1 MTRLAHL
8 ALACTLALS
17 ACSKPAPEATTV
29 PPKDAP
35 VATTPAADDTAQN
48 PFFSASTLPLLA
60 PPLDRITN
68 EHFMPAFTEGMAQQ
82 LAEVRAIADNPE
94 PATLDNT
101 LVPMERSGAVLYRVN
116 QVFNNLTNSHTNETL
131 QQIEAE
137 IAPKIAQHQDRIF
150 LDPKLF
156 ARVKALYDARETL
169 TAHPEDRRL
178 TERYYQRFVR
188 AGALLDETGKA
199 QMRKINEELSTL
211 QTAFG
216 ENLLKGV
223 NAAAVVFDSADALAG
238 LSESDIAGAAAAAKE
253 RGLDGKWVIALQNT
267 TPQPLLA
274 ALSNRASRQRI
285 FEASINRGIDGSAF
299 DQRERILR
307 IAELR
312 AERAKLLGFDS
323 FAAFGLDD
331 QMARTPA
338 AVNKMLDDLVPAVMA
353 NVRREAADIEAAI
366 KADGGDFALA
376 GWDWAYYA
384 EKVRKAKYDLDE
396 AQVRPYFELDRVL
409 KDGLFYAMN
418 KLYGITLT
426 ERKDIPV
433 YHPDVRVFDV
443 FDADGSQLGLFY
455 ADLYAR
461 PSKRGGAWMSTFVDQ
476 SELLGTKPVVLNNLN
491 IAKPGDGQPTLLTYD
506 EVSTLF
512 HEFGHAIHGLFSNV
526 RYPLLAGTNVPR
538 DFVEFPSQANED
550 WALHPEVLANY
561 AKHHQTG
568 AAMPAELVAKIEAA
582 RSFDQGFGTL
592 EYMAAAMLDMDWHQF
607 AAGAAPTDAVAF
619 EAASLNNRG
628 VDFAPIPPRYRTGY
642 FAHIWGGGY
651 SAGYYAYLWSEVF
664 AADAFAYQMAE
675 GGLTREIG
683 DAYRAGVLSRGG
695 TDEAMSLYR
704 AWRGGDPTVD
714 ALLKRRG
721 IQ

>member
-1 MTRLAHL
+1 MSRLTHL
-8 ALACTLALS
+8 ALACTLVLS
-17 ACSKPAPEATTV
+17 ACSKPAPEATPV
-29 PPKDAP
+29 PPKDAAAAAAP
-35 VATTPAADDTAQN
+35 ATSTTEN

-60 PPLDRITN
+60 PPLDRIKD
-68 EHFMPAFTEGMAQQ
+68 EHFLPAFTEGMAQQ
-82 LAEVRAIADNPE
+82 LAEVRTIADDPQ

-101 LVPMERSGAVLYRVN
+101 LVALERSGAVLYRVN
-116 QVFNNLTNSHTNETL
+116 QVFNNLTSSHTNETL

-137 IAPKIAQHQDRIF
+137 IAPKLAQHQDRIF
-150 LDPKLF
+150 LDPQLF
-156 ARVKALYDARETL
+156 ARVKALYDTRDTL

-178 TERYYQRFVR
+178 AERYYQLFVR

-238 LSESDIAGAAAAAKE
+238 LSESDIAGAAAAAKD
-253 RGLDGKWVIALQNT
+253 RGLEGKWVIALQNT

-274 ALSNRASRQRI
+274 SLSNRASRQRI

-299 DQRERILR
+299 DQRERIMR

-331 QMARTPA
+331 QMAKTPA

-353 NVRREAADIEAAI
+353 NVRREAADIETAI

-461 PSKRGGAWMSTFVDQ
+461 PTKRGGAWMSTFVDQ
-476 SELLGTKPVVLNNLN
+476 SGLLGTKPVVLNNLN
-491 IAKPGDGQPTLLTYD
+491 IPKPAEGQPTLLTYD

-512 HEFGHAIHGLFSNV
+512 HEFGHAIHGLFSDV

-550 WALHPEVLANY
+550 WSLHPEVLANY
-561 AKHHQTG
+561 AKHHETG
-568 AAMPAELVAKIEAA
+568 AAMPAELVTKIEAA
-582 RSFDQGFGTL
+582 RSFGQGFATL

-619 EAASLNNRG
+619 EAASLKNRG

-651 SAGYYAYLWSEVF
+651 SAGYYAYLWSEVL
-664 AADAFAYQMAE
+664 AADAFAHQMAS

-695 TDEAMSLYR
+695 TDEAMNIYR
-704 AWRGGDPTVD
+704 AWRGGEPTVD
-714 ALLKRRG
+714 ALLERRG
-721 IQ
+721 IR

>member
-1 MTRLAHL
+1 MTRLTHL
-8 ALACTLALS
+8 ALACTLVLS

-35 VATTPAADDTAQN
+35 AAAAVDSTAQN
-48 PFFSASTLPLLA
+48 PFLSASTLPLLA

-68 EHFMPAFTEGMAQQ
+68 EHFVPAFTEGMAQQ
-82 LAEVRAIADNPE
+82 LAEVRAIADSPE

-101 LVPMERSGAVLYRVN
+101 LVPMERSGAVLYRVS
-116 QVFNNLTNSHTNETL
+116 QVFYNLTSSHTNEAL
-131 QQIEAE
+131 QKIEAE
-137 IAPKIAQHQDRIF
+137 IAPKMAQHQDQIF

-156 ARVKALYDARETL
+156 ARVKALYDTRETL

-178 TERYYQRFVR
+178 VERYYQLFVR

-238 LSESDIAGAAAAAKE
+238 LSESDIAGAASAAKD
-253 RGLDGKWVIALQNT
+253 RGLEGKWVIALQNT
-267 TPQPLLA
+267 TPQPLLT

-285 FEASINRGIDGSAF
+285 FEASIGRGIDGSEF
-299 DQRERILR
+299 DQRERVQR
-307 IAELR
+307 IAALR

-331 QMARTPA
+331 QMAKTPA
-338 AVNKMLDDLVPAVMA
+338 AVNKMLNDLVPAVMA
-353 NVRREAADIEAAI
+353 NVRREATDIEAAI

-376 GWDWAYYA
+376 GWDWAFYA

-409 KDGLFYAMN
+409 KDGLFFAMN

-426 ERKDIPV
+426 ERKDIPT

-476 SELLGTKPVVLNNLN
+476 TDLLGTKPVVLNNMN
-491 IAKPGDGQPTLLTYD
+491 IPKPGDGQPTLLTYD

-512 HEFGHAIHGLFSNV
+512 HEFGHAIHGLFSKV

-568 AAMPAELVAKIEAA
+568 EAMPAELVAKIEAA
-582 RSFDQGFGTL
+582 RSFGQGFATL
-592 EYMAAAMLDMDWHQF
+592 EYIAAAMLDMDWHQF

-619 EAASLNNRG
+619 EAASLKNRG
-628 VDFAPIPPRYRTGY
+628 VDYAPIPPRYRTGY

-651 SAGYYAYLWSEVF
+651 SAGYYAYLWSEVL
-664 AADAFAYQMAE
+664 AADAFAHQMAT
-675 GGLTREIG
+675 GGLTREVG

-695 TDEAMSLYR
+695 TDEAMNFYR
-704 AWRGGDPTVD
+704 AWRGGEPTVD